1 MRIIEKIAYYTL
13 NKKIKA
19 AKRQVELPH
28 PDQIRKVGVVW
39 RPDEKAAFQY
49 LHDYFTRD
57 KVIFRNICVY
67 KDHAGVAADTSI
79 ITSKDLNWLGL
90 PKPGPIDDFI
100 ETQFDVLF
108 NIALEQNLVLDYI
121 TSLSRA
127 SFKIG
132 WSPQKSNFFDLNIN
146 IPGKQDALYLAQQQ
160 IYYLAQLNK
169 TT

>member
-67 KDHAGVAADTSI
+67 DDHAGVAADTSI

-127 SFKIG
+127 SFKVG
-132 WSPQKSNFFDLNIN
+132 GSPQKSNFFDLNIN

>member
-132 WSPQKSNFFDLNIN
+132 WSPQKRNFFDLNIN

>member
-13 NKKIKA
+13 SKKIKA
-19 AKRQVELPH
+19 TKRQVKLLH
-28 PDQIRKVGVVW
+28 PDKIRKVGVVW
-39 RPDEKAAFQY
+39 RPDEKAAFQF
-49 LHDYFTRD
+49 LHDYFARE

-67 KDHAGVAADTSI
+67 ENHAGVPTDTSI
-79 ITSKDLNWLGL
+79 ITSKDLNWMRL
-90 PKPGPIDDFI
+90 PKAGPVDEFI
-100 ETQFDVLF
+100 ETEFDVLF

-121 TSLSRA
+121 TALSHA
-127 SFKIG
+127 SFKVG

-146 IPGKQDALYLAQQQ
+146 ISGKRDALYLAQQQ